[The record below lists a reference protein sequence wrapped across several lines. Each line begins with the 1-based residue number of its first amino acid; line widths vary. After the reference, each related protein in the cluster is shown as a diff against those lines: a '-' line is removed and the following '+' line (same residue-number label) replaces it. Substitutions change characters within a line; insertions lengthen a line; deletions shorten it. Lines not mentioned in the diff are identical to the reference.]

1 MGSQAIKICRLT
13 CIIGRYIV
21 SRSKYVSGCRS
32 TAQFLVI
39 AVAAVVVVTAV
50 VVVVVPADYE
60 DCKF

>member
-1 MGSQAIKICRLT
+1 MGSQAIKFCSLT
-13 CIIGRYIV
+13 CIIGRDNV

-39 AVAAVVVVTAV
+39 AVAAVVVVV
-50 VVVVVPADYE
+50 VVVAAVPADYE